1 MAGAVADAAVAD
13 AAGTEREELV
23 ARFAVQGRRALDG
36 LRVADPTTLVSWP
49 ASGGVVTLAEGRIM
63 LMESTVHLLDVH
75 RALDL
80 DLETIPPAALAETAG
95 LLAQIAPAVEFIE
108 AATGRAAESPLPV
121 LR

>member
-1 MAGAVADAAVAD
+1 MAVADASGA
-13 AAGTEREELV
+13 EREELV
-23 ARFAVQGRRALDG
+23 ARFAVQGGRALDG

-49 ASGGVVTLAEGRIM
+49 ASGGVVTLAEGLRIV

-80 DLETIPPAALAETAG
+80 DLETIPLAALAETAG
-95 LLAQIAPAVEFIE
+95 LLAEIAPAVEFIE

-121 LR
+121 LH